1 VSEHTRSDLE
11 GHTVVVTGGGGG
23 VGRGV
28 ALACAS
34 AGAHVVVASPH
45 SENGEETVALVA
57 GAGGSGEWIRCDVTV
72 AAEVHA
78 AVARAVEATGRL
90 DAMVHNATSRRSGD
104 PVRLEEA
111 DDALFDEHIVVSL
124 RGTYHCARAAL
135 PHLRDS
141 QGAFVTMTSP
151 AGMEGSFMLPLYGT
165 VKAALRG
172 FTKSV
177 AREWAPDGIR
187 VNTVSPLAMT
197 PAMAHAYTEDPGLE
211 ARTTSRV
218 PLGRIGAPE
227 TDIGPAV
234 VYLLGAGSS
243 YVTGQTLVVDGGRF
257 MNL

>member
-1 VSEHTRSDLE
+1 MSERDGTFSLE
-11 GHTVVVTGGGGG
+11 GRTVLVTGAGGG

-28 ALACAS
+28 ALACAR
-34 AGAHVVVASPH
+34 AGAHVVVASPR
-45 SENGEETVALVA
+45 ENGEETVALIA
-57 GAGGSGEWIRCDVTV
+57 AAGGAAEWVRCDVTV
-72 AAEVHA
+72 AGEVQA
-78 AVARAVEATGRL
+78 AVTLAVEGTGHL

-104 PVRLEEA
+104 PVRLEDA
-111 DDALFDEHIVVSL
+111 DDALLDEHMAVTL
-124 RGTYHCARAAL
+124 RATFHCATAAL
-135 PHLRDS
+135 PHLRAT

-187 VNTVSPLAMT
+187 VNTVSPLAVT
-197 PAMAHAYTEDPGLE
+197 PALAHAYQEDPGLE

-218 PLGRIGAPE
+218 PLGRIGDPE

-234 VYLLGAGSS
+234 AFLLGDGSR
-243 YVTGQTLVVDGGRF
+243 YITGQTLVVDGGRF